1 MNDIN
6 LEILAEIRKLRRL
19 TLWAILNLLV
29 SVSVLGVAYWLVAH
43 RNAPEAGNARYHVLP
58 SASPAIPGVFDKGI
72 AVLPF
77 LDLSDNQQ
85 MASFADGVR
94 EEILLKLAKGDDLKV
109 VSSSKAVY
117 LLEGSVRLI
126 DNRMRVHVQLIDA
139 GRDKSIWAETYDR
152 ALPRRSL

>member
-6 LEILAEIRKLRRL
+6 PEILAEIRKLRRL

-29 SVSVLGVAYWLVAH
+29 SVSALGVAYWIVAH
-43 RNAPEAGNARYHVLP
+43 RDAPGAANARYHVLP
-58 SASPAIPGVFDKGI
+58 LASPAIPGVLDKSI

-85 MASFADGVR
+85 MASFAQGVR
-94 EEILLKLAKGDDLKV
+94 EEILLKLGKANDFKV
-109 VSSSKAVY
+109 VSPSNAVY
-117 LLEGSVRLI
+117 LLEGSVRRV
-126 DNRMRVHVQLIDA
+126 DNRMRMHVQLIDA

-152 ALPRRSL
+152 DLPGRSL